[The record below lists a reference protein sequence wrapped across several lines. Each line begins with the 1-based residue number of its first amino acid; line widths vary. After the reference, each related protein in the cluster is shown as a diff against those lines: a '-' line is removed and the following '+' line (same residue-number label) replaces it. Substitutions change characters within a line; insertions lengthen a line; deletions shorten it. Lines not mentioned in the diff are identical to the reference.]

1 MQAFS
6 CSTKPVLLI
15 VFAYMLFV
23 DCSQKHDSKT
33 LRLSIYLAFL
43 HATAK
48 LHLKH
53 ACGLWGLSFQ
63 YL

>member
-53 ACGLWGLSFQ
+53 ACT
-63 YL
+63 